1 MKPKYLFINIIGYF
15 FTKKIIL
22 IMASSRVLVILTN
35 VASISVVRIP
45 PSPLLMFGKKP
56 TNVASAPTALI
67 MRFLPSYFMVNG
79 EKPRRFNE
87 LNFKEVPKQ
96 SNDESDPTFMA
107 VMDAWNHSNFM

>member
-1 MKPKYLFINIIGYF
+1 VEPKYLFINIIGYF

-22 IMASSRVLVILTN
+22 IMASSRVLVVLTN

-45 PSPLLMFGKKP
+45 PSPLMMFGKKS

-67 MRFLPSYFMVNG
+67 MRSPPSYFVVNG
-79 EKPRRFNE
+79 EKPKRFNE

-96 SNDESDPTFMA
+96 SNDESDPTFMG
-107 VMDAWNHSNFM
+107 VLDA